1 MTDKDLESLSKEELQ
16 QEILRLR
23 TGIRE
28 HRDAQGHDRCWLDDI
43 DLYNLLPEK
52 LPADTKL
59 PEREEFLT
67 NCNKFYE
74 NRQCPYKIK

>member
-28 HRDAQGHDRCWLDDI
+28 HRDAKGHDRCWLDDI

-59 PEREEFLT
+59 PDREEFLT